1 MAAPMSHEEAND
13 LLALDAVGA
22 LEASDR
28 VEMERHL
35 STCASCRHL
44 AAQYADVASLL
55 PAALDPA
62 PPPARLRRSLMAQVY
77 AEATAK
83 APAPWWRRLVTA
95 IPANRAITMVGAAA
109 LVAAAVIAIWGMAG
123 RGSTPAPV
131 SYVVSG
137 GTSQQSV
144 TGTLAVDATRTQ
156 SVLTVHGLAA
166 LPGTEVY
173 EVWLIP
179 AHGAPKGVAF
189 LTLDPSGRVWTAVV
203 HGSLAGY
210 TTIAATNEPVGGS
223 TGPTGSQ
230 VLIGQLGES

>member
-28 VEMERHL
+28 EEIERHL

-62 PPPARLRRSLMAQVY
+62 PPPARLRRNLMAQVY
-77 AEATAK
+77 GEATSK

-95 IPANRAITMVGAAA
+95 IPANRAITVVGAAA
-109 LVAAAVIAIWGMAG
+109 LAAAVVIAIWGMAG
-123 RGSTPAPV
+123 RGPTPAPV

-166 LPGTEVY
+166 LPRTEVY

-179 AHGAPKGVAF
+179 GHGAPKGVAF
-189 LTLDPSGRVWTAVV
+189 LTPDPSGSVWTAVV
-203 HGSLAGY
+203 NRSLAGY
-210 TTIAATNEPVGGS
+210 TTIAATNEPTGGS